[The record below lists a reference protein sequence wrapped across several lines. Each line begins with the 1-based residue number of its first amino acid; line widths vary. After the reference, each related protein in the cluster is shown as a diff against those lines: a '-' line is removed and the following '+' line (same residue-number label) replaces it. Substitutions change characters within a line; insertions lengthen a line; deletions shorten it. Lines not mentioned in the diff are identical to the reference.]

1 MERGDNVFLTWRSS
15 AVRLLPAADR
25 TSGTGDEDVP

>member
-1 MERGDNVFLTWRSS
+1 VFLTWRSS

-25 TSGTGDEDVP
+25 SGDAGNRGEP